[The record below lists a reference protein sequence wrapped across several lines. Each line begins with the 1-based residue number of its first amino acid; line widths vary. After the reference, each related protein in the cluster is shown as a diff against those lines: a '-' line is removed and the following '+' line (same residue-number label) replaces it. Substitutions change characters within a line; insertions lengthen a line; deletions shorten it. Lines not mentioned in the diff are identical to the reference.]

1 MSSKASSSK
10 KRSQQLKRK
19 PKRKKDDEEMELPEK
34 KVRNIAKNK
43 NPKHLPSEVT
53 GQTEHTNLKQVKI
66 ASNKKKTWQPLSESS
81 REHLQSMMDSVII
94 AVLSNNIRENEQVQY
109 HLNYLKKRLLQLCE
123 TLQVPPKN
131 LKDLTNVSSLLKME
145 RAQHRANEEGLALL
159 QEEIDKIVET
169 IESMTGNIQSL
180 KNKIQVLT
188 SEVEEE
194 EEKVKQM
201 FHIDSSGVLCLPE
214 LSQKSLKAPTL
225 QKEILT
231 LIPNHNALL
240 KDLDVLHNSSQMKNM
255 LTFIEEAY
263 KRLDAS

>member
-19 PKRKKDDEEMELPEK
+19 PKRKKDAEEMELPEK

-43 NPKHLPSEVT
+43 NPKHLPSE
-53 GQTEHTNLKQVKI
+53 GQTEHTNLKRVKI
-66 ASNKKKTWQPLSESS
+66 ASNKRKTWQPLSESS
-81 REHLQSMMDSVII
+81 REHLQTMMDSIII

-123 TLQVPPKN
+123 TLQVPPKK

-240 KDLDVLHNSSQMKNM
+240 KDLDVLHNSSQMRNM

>member
-1 MSSKASSSK
+1 MSSKTSSSK
-10 KRSQQLKRK
+10 KRSQQLKRN
-19 PKRKKDDEEMELPEK
+19 PKRKINDEEVELPGK
-34 KVRNIAKNK
+34 KVRNTAKNK
-43 NPKHLPSEVT
+43 NPKHLLTEVT
-53 GQTEHTNLKQVKI
+53 RQTEHTDLKQVRI
-66 ASNKKKTWQPLSESS
+66 TSNKRKTWQPLSESS
-81 REHLQSMMDSVII
+81 REHLQTMMDSVII
-94 AVLSNNIRENEQVQY
+94 AILSNNVRENERVQY

-123 TLQVPPKN
+123 TLKVPPKK
-131 LKDLTNVSSLLKME
+131 LKDLTNVSNLLKME

-169 IESMTGNIQSL
+169 IESTTGNIQSL

-201 FHIDSSGVLCLPE
+201 FQIDSGILCLPE
-214 LSQKSLKAPTL
+214 LSQKSLKAATL

-231 LIPNHNALL
+231 SIPNHEALL
-240 KDLDVLHNSSQMKNM
+240 RDVDILHNSSQMKNM

-263 KRLDAS
+263 KRLDAL